1 MTRWLTHTLAIIL
14 ACSTGLAGVPLI
26 TALGIPDPQAGA
38 VLSPQPFD
46 LEQAAECPGEQIE
59 EEREEEQA
67 DDTALELFVRP
78 AVVVV
83 SDRSGRGLAVRAA
96 FQAAAGFRDA
106 AHSIRGPPAG

>member
-1 MTRWLTHTLAIIL
+1 MTRWLLHTLAIVL

-26 TALGIPDPQAGA
+26 SALGIPDPHAGA
-38 VLSPQPFD
+38 VLSPWRFD
-46 LEQAAECPGEQIE
+46 LEKAAECPGEQLE

-67 DDTALELFVRP
+67 DDTAFKLFVQP
-78 AVVVV
+78 AVAEVP
-83 SDRSGRGLAVRAA
+83 DRSGRDLAARAA